1 VCCKLYF
8 YERILQVPTYVTYA
22 PYEPSLAVRCLQNG
36 RDVWQEADA
45 QERVWIPELELSL
58 GIWLGECLWQTMN
71 WLR

>member
-1 VCCKLYF
+1 M
-8 YERILQVPTYVTYA
+8 TYD

-36 RDVWQEADA
+36 RYVWQEADA

-58 GIWLGECLWQTMN
+58 GIWLGERLWQTRN